1 MAGGGQLPGR
11 ATNITSAEIYSPP
24 YLFKGARP
32 TITSA
37 PSLVN
42 YGSSFTVSTP
52 DAAAIQKVAL
62 IRTPSVTH
70 AFDEN
75 QRYIPLS
82 FTTGSGQLT
91 VQTPSNVNT
100 APPGYY
106 MLFIVNAAGVP
117 SVASIVHFP
126 TASQDTQPPSAPAG
140 LTAAPGSGG
149 TVTLTWSAA
158 TDNVGVTRYDVYR
171 STVSGFTPSLANR
184 IAQPTGTTYQ
194 DAGLAAGTYF
204 YVVKAEDAVANLSA
218 ASSQA
223 TATIGSSDTTPP
235 SVAISSPGG
244 GATLTGTVT
253 VTATASDDVGV
264 AGVQFTLDGANLGVE
279 DTTAPYSVTWNTAA
293 TTNGTHTLTAV
304 ARDAA
309 GNTTTSAAVAV
320 TVANTAPPPSTYLFG
335 DQTIEAGNDSNVAG
349 VAEAF
354 QTTSAT
360 TGTLRKLTVY
370 VAAGS
375 AATTVVAG
383 LYADNG
389 GHPGAL
395 LAQGT
400 LAAPAAG
407 AWNDITVP
415 TAAVTSGA
423 RYWIAL
429 LSPNGSGILRFRDRC
444 CTTGGAETSQQIALA
459 GLPATWTTGQR
470 FSTTHPCRATRREPS
485 RERPRSSLRGLC
497 RCRSRAARKRMRLGR
512 GGAPDDIA
520 RGMFWARPRSPTT
533 AGESRAAPSRRTSRC
548 ATSTGAWC
556 SSRRCAGGSSCSRFS
571 TPTASTSARSSPG
584 TSTGR
589 CAASAPAAATSS
601 SWRSRSTP
609 ITTRRAPSRGSS
621 PSTAFRAASTT

>member
-1 MAGGGQLPGR
+1 MYLPDKIMKAGSYSNPDYYGANTYQATARTAVIDMSQPNPAWRETAPMNFARTYQNMTMLPDGTVLASGGMATSDGVDLTKAVLPAEIWNPTTETWRTVASLTVGREYHSTALLLPDGRVLMAGGGQLPGR

-52 DAAAIQKVAL
+52 DAASIQKVAL

-82 FTTGSGQLT
+82 FTAGSGQLT

-106 MLFIVNAAGVP
+106 MLFIVNSDGVP
-117 SVASIVHFP
+117 SVASFVRFP
-126 TASQDTQPPSAPAG
+126 TASQDTQPPTAPAG
-140 LTAAPGSGG
+140 LTATAGSGG
-149 TVTLTWSAA
+149 TVSLAWSAA

-194 DAGLAAGTYF
+194 DTGLAAGTYF
-204 YVVKAEDAVANLSA
+204 YVVKAEDAAGNLSP
-218 ASSQA
+218 ASNQA

-235 SVAISSPGG
+235 SVAVTAPSG
-244 GATLTGTVT
+244 GATLTGTVS
-253 VTATASDDVGV
+253 VTATAADDVGV
-264 AGVQFTLDGANLGVE
+264 AGVRFTLDGATLGAE
-279 DTTAPYSVTWNTAA
+279 DTTAPYSVSWNTAS
-293 TTNGTHTLTAV
+293 TSNGTHTLAAV

-320 TVANTAPPPSTYLFG
+320 TVANTAPPPTTYLFG

-375 AATTVVAG
+375 AATTRRRRPLLRQRRPSRHAARTGHAG
-383 LYADNG
+383 RAG
-389 GHPGAL
+389 GRGLERRHRASGRGHERSEVLDRAAQPQRKRRRAVPRPL
-395 LAQGT
+395 LH
-400 LAAPAAG
+400 
-407 AWNDITVP
+407 D
-415 TAAVTSGA
+415 
-423 RYWIAL
+423 R
-429 LSPNGSGILRFRDRC
+429 RRRDEPVR
-444 CTTGGAETSQQIALA
+444 SRSRR
-459 GLPATWTTGQR
+459 LPATWTTGQR
-470 FSTTHPCRATRREPS
+470 FND
-485 RERPRSSLRGLC
+485 
-497 RCRSRAARKRMRLGR
+497 
-512 GGAPDDIA
+512 APMS
-520 RGMFWARPRSPTT
+520 GY
-533 AGESRAAPSRRTSRC
+533 
-548 ATSTGAWC
+548 
-556 SSRRCAGGSSCSRFS
+556 
-571 TPTASTSARSSPG
+571 ASG
-584 TSTGR
+584 TI
-589 CAASAPAAATSS
+589 P
-601 SWRSRSTP
+601 
-609 ITTRRAPSRGSS
+609 
-621 PSTAFRAASTT
+621 